1 MHLERLFFLFREIL
15 DVSGKPRVPCYGN
28 ETLQGWS
35 RGLQGKGRAGEAS
48 AGTGSPGNPLFSLFV
63 PKATGCATRAL
74 EVSLLWGLT
83 FNF

>member
-1 MHLERLFFLFREIL
+1 MYLESPGFLVVGIE
-15 DVSGKPRVPCYGN
+15 
-28 ETLQGWS
+28 EAWS
-35 RGLQGKGRAGEAS
+35 RGLQGKGRAGEAP